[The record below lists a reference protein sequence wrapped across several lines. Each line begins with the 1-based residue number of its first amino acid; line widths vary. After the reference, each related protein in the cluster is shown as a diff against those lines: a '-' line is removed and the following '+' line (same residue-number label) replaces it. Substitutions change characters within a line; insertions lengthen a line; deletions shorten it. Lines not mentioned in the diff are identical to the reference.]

1 MARKRKLSTEEKALW
16 QKVARSVRPLSA
28 ERFRKL
34 QGEETKQPTAAGKRP
49 GEKVATKQPVQTM
62 SIKHRPIPTVRPSNK
77 PRPMPVNRGG
87 EKKLRKGGV
96 SIDARIDL
104 HGMYQTEALA
114 TLTRFLVEA
123 DARGHRTVLVIT
135 GKGTQ
140 LEKGGLTLAPWERRE
155 SPGVLKRKLPE
166 WLGYPQLSQLVSGY
180 AQSHAK
186 HGGEGAY
193 YVTLR
198 RKKPPTE

>member
-1 MARKRKLSTEEKALW
+1 MARKRKLSTEEAELW
-16 QKVARSVRPLSA
+16 RKVARSVRPLSA

-34 QGEETKQPTAAGKRP
+34 QDEDPSAPSVVGSKPVGK
-49 GEKVATKQPVQTM
+49 ATVKKPAQTLP
-62 SIKHRPIPTVRPSNK
+62 IKPRPIPTARAAVK
-77 PRPMPVNRGG
+77 PRPQPVNRGG

-104 HGMYQTEALA
+104 HGMYQTQALA

-123 DARGHRTVLVIT
+123 AARGHRTVLVIT

-140 LEKGGLTLAPWERRE
+140 LEKGGQSLAPWERRE
-155 SPGVLKRKLPE
+155 APGVIKRKLPE

-198 RKKPPTE
+198 RKKPATG